1 MFCCVCSH
9 FTLLTITLLWGNN
22 NIRNTKLFSWIY
34 SILHIFLLRLS
45 STLWPL
51 SQSPFKLVANHFLF
65 CECVCGAIE
74 WNTVTFAL
82 FYSFYPFFAAHLW
95 FVIVVVCFI
104 ILCFSVAV
112 WVCSLAMCA
121 SMSFT
126 WVFHFWN
133 TFNGAWQKTLHYTY
147 IHWNVNRL
155 THSL

>member
-1 MFCCVCSH
+1 MSVHTSH
-9 FTLLTITLLWGNN
+9 FWLSHYFEATTTSET
-22 NIRNTKLFSWIY
+22 RNCFREFTQFCTFSCCDFLQHSDHFRKVRSNWLRI
-34 SILHIFLLRLS
+34 IFFS
-45 STLWPL
+45 AS
-51 SQSPFKLVANHFLF
+51 
-65 CECVCGAIE
+65 VCGAIE
-74 WNTVTFAL
+74 WNTVTFVL
-82 FYSFYPFFAAHLW
+82 FHSFYPFFAAHLW

-104 ILCFSVAV
+104 IWCFSVAV

-121 SMSFT
+121 SVSFT